1 MKSFQDFISEAPNM
15 EVSKSTLR
23 AREQR
28 DRNRE
33 NIKSLRGAISK
44 QRAETERT
52 GTEAVKKKRE
62 RENIKQE
69 VEDELRREKG
79 CE

>member
-1 MKSFQDFISEAPNM
+1 MKSFQDYISEM
-15 EVSKSTLR
+15 EVSASTLR

-33 NIKSLRGAISK
+33 NIKNLRGAISK
-44 QRAETERT
+44 QRAQTAAQ

-62 RENIKQE
+62 REEIKQE